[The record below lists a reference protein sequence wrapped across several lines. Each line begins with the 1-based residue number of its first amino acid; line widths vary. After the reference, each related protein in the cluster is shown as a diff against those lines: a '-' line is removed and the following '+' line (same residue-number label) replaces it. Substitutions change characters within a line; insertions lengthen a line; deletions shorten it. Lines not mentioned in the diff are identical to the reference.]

1 MEACPSMTH
10 PLPVALVLGLSD
22 TGLAAARSL
31 GRRRIPVLGLDVR
44 PDRTGFASRYLK
56 AMTCPDPQT
65 EPEALRELLLSEARR
80 LDQPGILF
88 PSTPAFVRFVSRERE
103 GLRGSFLFN
112 LADADLIEA
121 MLDREEAFDLA
132 RRIGTRLPATHA
144 PRSLAEV
151 EAIAPTLTYPVIL
164 RPASDLTE
172 TPNERW
178 TTLASSPRELLERYA
193 ELAHGDARW
202 LIQAYVPGPPDN
214 LLQLWVYLD
223 VQGEVLGMFGSRTIR
238 QHPAPLGE
246 GCLIES
252 VRDAALI
259 AEGLHVLRGLGY
271 RGLGCVEFKRDP
283 ADDRLKL
290 IGMTPCLR
298 RQSRL
303 STDCGVDLPLMLYRD
318 LLGDPMAARYHFSE
332 SQRWLDADANLA
344 AVLTSGLKPEVW
356 LQDWL
361 AARSFAR
368 FAWDDPG
375 PFLQSSQWGVAYLR
389 RLWRRMPKPR
399 PPAIPP
405 GATQLSDA

>member
-1 MEACPSMTH
+1 MTH

-22 TGLAAARSL
+22 AGLAAARSL
-31 GRRRIPVLGLDVR
+31 GRRRIPVLGLDAR
-44 PDRTGFASRYLK
+44 SHRAGFASRYLR
-56 AMTCPDPQT
+56 AMTCPDPQR
-65 EPEALRELLLSEARR
+65 EPDALRDLLLSEARR
-80 LDQPGILF
+80 LDQPGVLF

-103 GLRGSFLFN
+103 ALRRSYLFN
-112 LADADLIEA
+112 LADAELLEA
-121 MLDREEAFDLA
+121 MLDREEALERA
-132 RRIGTRLPATHA
+132 RRIGTRLPETHA

-151 EAIAPTLTYPVIL
+151 EAIAPALTYPVLL
-164 RPASDLTE
+164 RPASPLTSDE
-172 TPNERW
+172 SERRAKLVS
-178 TTLASSPRELLERYA
+178 TPRELLERYA
-193 ELAHGDARW
+193 EVGLGEARW
-202 LIQAYVPGPPDN
+202 LIQAYVPGPPSN

-223 VQGEVLGMFGSRTIR
+223 AQGEVLGMFGSRTIR

-246 GCLIES
+246 GCLVES

-283 ADDRLKL
+283 DDDRLKL
-290 IGMTPCLR
+290 IGMSPCLS

-303 STDCGVDLPLMLYRD
+303 SSDCGVDLPLIQYRD

-344 AVLTSGLKPEVW
+344 AVLASGLKPEVW

-361 AARSFAR
+361 TARSFAR
-368 FAWDDPG
+368 FAWDDPA
-375 PFLQSSQWGVAYLR
+375 PFLQSSQWGVAYMR
-389 RLWRRMPKPR
+389 RLWQRMPKPR

-405 GATQLSDA
+405 GTTQLSDA